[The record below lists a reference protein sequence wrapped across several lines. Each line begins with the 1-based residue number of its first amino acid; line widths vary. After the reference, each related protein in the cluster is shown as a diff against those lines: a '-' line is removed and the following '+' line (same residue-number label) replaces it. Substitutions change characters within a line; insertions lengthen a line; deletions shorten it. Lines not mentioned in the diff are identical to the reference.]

1 MDLRDR
7 LSLRYLRHMVETPKG
22 RAFIL
27 TQLADAESNGES
39 AVFDRIL
46 ARVADPELQRMVA
59 KHRDD
64 EVRHAHLYRAAAARQ
79 GVPLEE
85 PPAHLKL
92 IDRLDRA
99 AGGFLDKPIVDG
111 RDVMEAYVMLQV
123 IEERGITQFKLLE
136 QAFRAVDAATAD
148 VIADIAR
155 DEERHLR
162 YCVAIA
168 RRYAPDEETRLATLA
183 RYRALEARCFAD
195 NSRALMEHTHKNGHF
210 AAGPLTKL
218 FWRAV
223 QGLGA
228 RQGLPYTSFAVADK
242 PASQRLAWA
251 A

>member
-1 MDLRDR
+1 MDIRDR
-7 LSLRYLRHMVETPKG
+7 LSLRYLRHMVKTKKG

-46 ARVADPELQRMVA
+46 ARVADADLQKMVV

-64 EVRHAHLYRAAAARQ
+64 EVRHAQLYRAAAERQ

-99 AGGFLDKPIVDG
+99 AGGFFDKPIVDG

-136 QAFRAVDAATAD
+136 QAFRAVDRQTAD
-148 VIADIAR
+148 VIAEIAR

-168 RRYAPDEETRLATLA
+168 RRYAPDEETRLATLT
-183 RYRALEARCFAD
+183 RYRALEAKCFAD
-195 NSRALMEHTHKNGHF
+195 NSRALMEHTHAHGHF
-210 AAGPLTKL
+210 AAGPLVKL

-223 QGLGA
+223 QGVGS
-228 RQGLPYTSFAVADK
+228 RQGLPYTSFAAGTNAG
-242 PASQRLAWA
+242 PLRSAWA